1 MSKNDITGDTLIS
14 KPSNDNY
21 RNEHDRIFG
30 KKREPERAL
39 TMEDFTK
46 MKAEVDI
53 YQISK
58 VEGSGND

>member
-39 TMEDFTK
+39 TMEGFIK
-46 MKAEVDI
+46 MKDTLDKHAVPHPRPKFG
-53 YQISK
+53 Q
-58 VEGSGND
+58 